1 MAGREGGR
9 ERRRERERKIE
20 TERQR
25 VREGEK
31 IEREREREKIERLLG
46 RSRERNPCA
55 VTIFFRL
62 HFGFLCKWGNV
73 FN

>member
-31 IEREREREKIERLLG
+31 IEKEREKIERVLG